1 MAFAQMEYVHHWH
14 NGLDFAASI
23 GTPILAAEAGVVA
36 ATANED
42 LYCPHGAY
50 GKFIVI
56 NHNDGLTTLY
66 GHLSRPLVTVG
77 QVVKRGQLIGYSGAT
92 GDVTGP
98 HLHFTVFAQSTYYL
112 SNSKY
117 CGPLP
122 QGGDLNPSGY
132 LF

>member
-1 MAFAQMEYVHHWH
+1 
-14 NGLDFAASI
+14 AADD
-23 GTPILAAEAGVVA
+23 GVID

-50 GKFIVI
+50 GKFITI
-56 NHNDGLTTLY
+56 KHPNGLTTLY
-66 GHLSRPLVTVG
+66 GHLSKVLVTAG
-77 QVVKRGQLIGYSGAT
+77 QSVKRGQLIAYSGNT

-98 HLHFTVFAQSTYYL
+98 HLHFTVFATAPYYIDK
-112 SNSKY
+112 SKS

-122 QGGDLNPSGY
+122 EGGDLDPSGY